1 MHRYVVLCIASLGL
15 APLLSCSA
23 APDTPMADQPGKDAT
38 TQALAAQISVEAT
51 RSDPAN
57 RAALLPD
64 TAPPNGQTLGQLA
77 AQQARQQAFGGC
89 ARQISYALRWS
100 LRLPAHLPL
109 YPRSRVDE
117 AAGVNTPAC
126 RLRAVTMT
134 SAASVQ
140 DIRAFYLHS
149 ARRAGYATSTDVD
162 EGQSLISGT
171 RRDGA
176 AFFIVLTPVQSGGTS
191 IDLVVNNGV

>member
-1 MHRYVVLCIASLGL
+1 
-15 APLLSCSA
+15 
-23 APDTPMADQPGKDAT
+23 
-38 TQALAAQISVEAT
+38 
-51 RSDPAN
+51 
-57 RAALLPD
+57 
-64 TAPPNGQTLGQLA
+64 
-77 AQQARQQAFGGC
+77 
-89 ARQISYALRWS
+89 
-100 LRLPAHLPL
+100 
-109 YPRSRVDE
+109 
-117 AAGVNTPAC
+117 
-126 RLRAVTMT
+126 RAVTMT

-140 DIRAFYLHS
+140 DVKDFYLHS